1 KSDTGNI
8 TDILGKDLLV
18 AVGEP
23 VYPVYVDSNIMAGRK
38 ESIVYLPCTAENRF
52 VPELPE
58 LNSELTDNNSER
70 SPDLIYL
77 CYPNNPTGTTLS
89 REELKLWVDY
99 ARRNQ
104 SLILFDAAYEAFI
117 QHEDI
122 PHSIYEI
129 PGAKEV
135 AIEFRSYSKT
145 AGFTGLRCG
154 YTIVPN
160 QLIVKSPEFGSIKLN
175 SIWNRRQSTKFNG
188 VSYISQRAAEAV
200 YSPEGKQQ
208 VRDNIAYYME
218 NARILRQGLLA
229 CGLEVYGGLDAPYLW
244 VKTPDKLPS
253 WDFFELLLQKA
264 ALVSTPGVGFGACGE
279 GYIRFSAFGGR
290 ESCQEA
296 LGRIRQIL

>member
-1 KSDTGNI
+1 
-8 TDILGKDLLV
+8 
-18 AVGEP
+18 
-23 VYPVYVDSNIMAGRK
+23 M
-38 ESIVYLPCTAENRF
+38 
-52 VPELPE
+52 
-58 LNSELTDNNSER
+58 
-70 SPDLIYL
+70 
-77 CYPNNPTGTTLS
+77 
-89 REELKLWVDY
+89 
-99 ARRNQ
+99 
-104 SLILFDAAYEAFI
+104 
-117 QHEDI
+117 
-122 PHSIYEI
+122 
-129 PGAKEV
+129 
-135 AIEFRSYSKT
+135 
-145 AGFTGLRCG
+145 
-154 YTIVPN
+154 
-160 QLIVKSPEFGSIKLN
+160 N